1 MQSSASPDGHVAT
14 IPHPKYG
21 YAPMSPRDLAAD
33 AVSMYAR
40 AVDDARSRL
49 LRLHREEQQQIAV
62 AAVAL
67 AASLIATTLYQPL
80 VVPLF
85 AGGLAVGALGV
96 RALWRHW
103 DLVDRLADDRDA
115 YGIPEVR
122 AYAAREAQMDRRL
135 LHAAQLRAWMREPT
149 SARLAEVADDLDR
162 LACALEDPER
172 ELDPASAMACR
183 RLVSDASVSPLL
195 DTTRAPDELRAV
207 IERILGGF
215 ASPTR

>member
-1 MQSSASPDGHVAT
+1 MTGS
-14 IPHPKYG
+14 
-21 YAPMSPRDLAAD
+21 AAD

-40 AVDDARSRL
+40 AVDEARSRL
-49 LRLHREEQQQIAV
+49 VQLHRDEQQQIAV

-67 AASLIATTLYQPL
+67 TAALAATALYEPL

-85 AGGLAVGALGV
+85 AGGLAIGALGV

-135 LHAAQLRAWMREPT
+135 LHAAQLRAWAHEPT
-149 SARLAEVADDLDR
+149 SARLADVTDELDR
-162 LACALEDPER
+162 LACALEDRER
-172 ELDPASAMACR
+172 ELDPASAIACR
-183 RLVSDASVSPLL
+183 RLISDATASPLL
-195 DTTRAPDELRAV
+195 DETRPPDELRAA
-207 IERILGGF
+207 IERILDGF
-215 ASPTR
+215 DTPPR